1 MADLVKHAQLTKDLM
16 EKSVYVKVNTL
27 ESMESVEHAILGQ
40 HIMEKTVFVI
50 MVFMEIEIFARLAIQ
65 AVENVQAQKLINV
78 QLALISPLY

>member
-1 MADLVKHAQLTKDLM
+1 M